1 MHKIAIVLLS
11 LMLIV
16 APVYGQAIPPTPVAP
31 QGEIASA
38 IRETGQVTESIGAA
52 TVIAVVLAV
61 GSVVVTGL
69 FIFGF
74 FWFFI
79 RPLLKS
85 NTDAN
90 NQITSM
96 SASSVQAQLLTAQTQ
111 ERTALELV
119 KVATYMSAMSTKT
132 DDETRTNAAA
142 EKIVDDVNTHTDEAI
157 KPAVDSA
164 NEAVA
169 DLKKLSEQM
178 KTLVTQKHFN
188 DGMKDMQKQLDIII
202 EKMERKTDAPCP
214 PAAESPPA
222 EGGTVEQVDTN
233 SKAKE

>member
-1 MHKIAIVLLS
+1 MHRLMLILLS
-11 LMLIV
+11 ALLIV
-16 APVYGQAIPPTPVAP
+16 APVVAQEPTPAAP

-61 GSVVVTGL
+61 GSVIVTGL

-90 NQITSM
+90 NQITNM

-132 DDETRTNAAA
+132 DDDARTKAAA
-142 EKIVDDVNTHTDEAI
+142 SQVVRDVNAHTDTAVQPIDGKLQKVAETLEELKKDVVTKQTLKDAINPLVEKIDAALQVIH
-157 KPAVDSA
+157 
-164 NEAVA
+164 
-169 DLKKLSEQM
+169 DLQ
-178 KTLVTQKHFN
+178 QP
-188 DGMKDMQKQLDIII
+188 
-202 EKMERKTDAPCP
+202 DAP
-214 PAAESPPA
+214 PAPA
-222 EGGTVEQVDTN
+222 PETTPADGATLSSDDT
-233 SKAKE
+233 